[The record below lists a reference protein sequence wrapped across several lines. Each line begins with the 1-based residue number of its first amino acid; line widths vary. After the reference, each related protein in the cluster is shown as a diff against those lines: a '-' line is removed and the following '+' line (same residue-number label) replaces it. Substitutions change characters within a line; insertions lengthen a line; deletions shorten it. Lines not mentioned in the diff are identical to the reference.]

1 MHQWPH
7 LEPIQEESE
16 QEDEIEESKT
26 GGVKEEDCQTQVRV
40 EKKEVLKEDLSEE
53 DEDDTAPLRVL
64 RPRRL
69 SRFLS
74 QESFLQTQSTHNH
87 QEELENFSV
96 LDGSAHAVDLS
107 DEATPPEQTRSGNE
121 ERSRSGQL
129 RIKVSIF
136 K

>member
-26 GGVKEEDCQTQVRV
+26 GGGKEEDCQTQVRV
-40 EKKEVLKEDLSEE
+40 ETKEVLKEDLSEE

-74 QESFLQTQSTHNH
+74 
-87 QEELENFSV
+87 
-96 LDGSAHAVDLS
+96 
-107 DEATPPEQTRSGNE
+107 
-121 ERSRSGQL
+121 
-129 RIKVSIF
+129 
-136 K
+136 